1 MDLFKVYKLWP
12 IEPEK
17 AKGCRIWDKKGI
29 EYLDLYGGH
38 AVISIGHCHHVYCKM
53 LEEQI
58 EKLGFYSNAVE
69 NSLQV
74 SLALQ
79 LGKIC
84 GYPDYSLFLCN
95 SGAEA
100 NENAIKLASFHTGR
114 DKILAF
120 KKAFHGRTSGAVAAT
135 DNPKIRAPFNE
146 TDKISFI
153 PLNNIEYAEKELST
167 ERYAAVMVEGIQGV
181 AGIFEPD
188 TEFLRELRKLCD
200 KYGTLLICDEVQSG
214 YGRTGQFYAH
224 QASGV
229 RADIVSMAKGMG
241 NGFPIGGIIISPAFK
256 PSFGMLGTTFG
267 GSHLACTAALAVL
280 KVMNEE
286 HLMDNAA
293 RTGKLIIDELKGN
306 KAIKEIRGRGL
317 IIGIELI
324 PEYTNLRD
332 KLLFEKHIFTG
343 GAGENIIRIL
353 PPLTLSSEEAEIF
366 INAFNDLTK

>member
-1 MDLFKVYKLWP
+1 
-12 IEPEK
+12 
-17 AKGCRIWDKKGI
+17 
-29 EYLDLYGGH
+29 
-38 AVISIGHCHHVYCKM
+38 
-53 LEEQI
+53 
-58 EKLGFYSNAVE
+58 
-69 NSLQV
+69 
-74 SLALQ
+74 
-79 LGKIC
+79 
-84 GYPDYSLFLCN
+84 
-95 SGAEA
+95 
-100 NENAIKLASFHTGR
+100 
-114 DKILAF
+114 
-120 KKAFHGRTSGAVAAT
+120 
-135 DNPKIRAPFNE
+135 
-146 TDKISFI
+146 
-153 PLNNIEYAEKELST
+153 
-167 ERYAAVMVEGIQGV
+167 MVEGIQGV

-293 RTGKLIIDELKGN
+293 RTGKLIIDGLKGN